1 MPNFYVKAVHTT
13 SLYLV
18 IYVFVLLITTQLV
31 AFLEPAFHIS
41 KETLKHN
48 KVK

>member
-1 MPNFYVKAVHTT
+1 MLNISVKAVHTT

-18 IYVFVLLITTQLV
+18 IYVFVFLIITQPVL
-31 AFLEPAFHIS
+31 FLEPAFHIS
-41 KETLKHN
+41 KETLEHN